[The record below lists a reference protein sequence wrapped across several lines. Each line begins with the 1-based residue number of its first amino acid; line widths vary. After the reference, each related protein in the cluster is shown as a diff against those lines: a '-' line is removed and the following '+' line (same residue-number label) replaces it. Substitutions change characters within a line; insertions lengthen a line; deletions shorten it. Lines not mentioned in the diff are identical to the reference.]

1 MTLKNA
7 FYFIFSLLL
16 MAGIALA
23 QQTAPPA
30 TTPPMPDEPGEAP
43 EAFSLFIGGGSFLG
57 VYAEDVNK
65 ENMVRYGMRDARG
78 VAITQVI
85 KDSPAEKA
93 GLRKDDV
100 IVRFE
105 DDSVTSV
112 RKLNRL
118 VSEVAPD
125 QTVKLRISRGGGEQ
139 EVAVTIGKR
148 NQSINAMGDWQG
160 FEKLKGLDKIEGL
173 DRLKDFELNMAP
185 GAKAWKWEG
194 PGKDGMMFAFGNHR
208 RIGISTTQ
216 LTKQLAEYFGI
227 GDSKGVLVTS
237 VMDDSPAAKAGLKAG
252 DVITAIDGE
261 KVEDAGDLAQG
272 INKKKDGDVT
282 LTLIRNKNQR
292 TITVTPKEDP
302 GSFPATTPQGV
313 RTIVIPR
320 VELGS
325 IPEMNI
331 RVPRIDLPNTPEIN
345 VTVPRTIKGPKVR
358 VIRAGSQQ
366 PI

>member
-1 MTLKNA
+1 MNLKNT
-7 FYFIFSLLL
+7 FYFIFALLL
-16 MAGIALA
+16 TAGIALA

-30 TTPPMPDEPGEAP
+30 PPAIADAPDGPEAP
-43 EAFSLFIGGGSFLG
+43 QAFTMFIGGGSFLG
-57 VYAEDVNK
+57 VHTEDINK
-65 ENMVRYGMRDARG
+65 ENMSRYGMRDARG
-78 VAITQVI
+78 VGVTQVV

-105 DDSVTSV
+105 GDSVTSV
-112 RKLNRL
+112 RKLTRL

-125 QTVKLRISRGGGEQ
+125 QTVKLGISRGGSEQ

-148 NQSINAMGDWQG
+148 NESMMGNWQG
-160 FEKLKGLDKIEGL
+160 FDKLKGLDKLEGL
-173 DRLKDFELNMAP
+173 DRLKELERDMPP
-185 GAKAWKWEG
+185 GAQVWKWDG
-194 PGKDGMMFAFGNHR
+194 GKDGMVFAFGNHR
-208 RIGISTTQ
+208 RIGIGTTQ
-216 LTKQLAEYFGI
+216 LTKQLAEYFGVAD
-227 GDSKGVLVTS
+227 GQGVLVTS

-261 KVEDAGDLAQG
+261 KVEGAGDLSQA
-272 INKKKDGDVT
+272 INKKKEGDVT
-282 LTLIRNKNQR
+282 LTVVRSKSQR
-292 TITVTPKEDP
+292 TITVTPKEEKGMTP
-302 GSFPATTPQGV
+302 GAAPGV

-331 RVPRIDLPNTPEIN
+331 RVPQIDLPNTPEIN
-345 VTVPRTIKGPKVR
+345 VVLPRTIKGPKVR
-358 VIRAGSQQ
+358 VIRGDSQQ

>member
-1 MTLKNA
+1 MNLKNA
-7 FYFIFSLLL
+7 FYFIFSLVL

-23 QQTAPPA
+23 QQAAPPA
-30 TTPPMPDEPGEAP
+30 VPPPMPDQPGEAP

-65 ENMVRYGMRDARG
+65 ENMGRYGMREARG

-125 QTVKLRISRGGGEQ
+125 QTVKLRVSRSGGEQ

-148 NQSINAMGDWQG
+148 NQSINAMGDWHG
-160 FEKLKGLDKIEGL
+160 LEGLKGLDKIEGL
-173 DRLKDFELNMAP
+173 DKLKDLERDMPP
-185 GAKAWKWEG
+185 GARVWKWEG
-194 PGKDGMMFAFGNHR
+194 PGKDGMIFAFGNHR
-208 RIGISTTQ
+208 RIGVSTTQ
-216 LTKQLAEYFGI
+216 MTKQLAEYFGI
-227 GDSKGVLVTS
+227 GDSKGVLITS
-237 VMDDSPAAKAGLKAG
+237 VTDDSPAAKAGLKAG

-261 KVEDAGDLAQG
+261 KVED
-272 INKKKDGDVT
+272 
-282 LTLIRNKNQR
+282 
-292 TITVTPKEDP
+292 
-302 GSFPATTPQGV
+302 
-313 RTIVIPR
+313 
-320 VELGS
+320 
-325 IPEMNI
+325 
-331 RVPRIDLPNTPEIN
+331 
-345 VTVPRTIKGPKVR
+345 
-358 VIRAGSQQ
+358 
-366 PI
+366 